1 MYEHCTLSP
10 AADIV
15 LCCVSTAQYCRTRH
29 GRCSIGQ
36 GVAGRTEPKQSRSH
50 PTLWS
55 WPIDIQTLNLFFN
68 DISSGTKNISNIRY
82 ELHRQTE
89 AREPGREGGR
99 KGMRKEARDGEGWV
113 GGTGKGGWE
122 GGRKG
127 EREGGREGPEP
138 AEGRDG
144 PRKDG
149 RRVGWR
155 EGCLEGRNGWG
166 LEGGREVREGR
177 GQRPRDD
184 ETESG

>member
-15 LCCVSTAQYCRTRH
+15 LCCCSTAQYCRTRH
-29 GRCSIGQ
+29 GSCSIGQ

-55 WPIDIQTLNLFFN
+55 WPVDIQTLNLFFN
-68 DISSGTKNISNIRY
+68 DGSSGTRSTR
-82 ELHRQTE
+82 T
-89 AREPGREGGR
+89 REGRREEGKEEGSEGWGRVGGREGGR
-99 KGMRKEARDGEGWV
+99 AEG
-113 GGTGKGGWE
+113 
-122 GGRKG
+122 
-127 EREGGREGPEP
+127 REGGREGPEP